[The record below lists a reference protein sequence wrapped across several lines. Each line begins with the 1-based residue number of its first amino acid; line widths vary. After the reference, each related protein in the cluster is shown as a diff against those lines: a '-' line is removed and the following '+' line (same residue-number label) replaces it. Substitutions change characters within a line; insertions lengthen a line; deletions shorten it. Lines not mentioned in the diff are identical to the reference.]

1 MVMRYLVGL
10 GDDLAPLR
18 YRLLPTSGFV
28 NMPQYEARPEGG
40 PSPQPNPN
48 PSPNP

>member
-28 NMPQYEARPEGG
+28 NMPQYEARLEDG
-40 PSPQPNPN
+40 PNPN
-48 PSPNP
+48 PQP